1 MNKLI
6 YNEVYK
12 ILHKKTTL
20 VFALFVIIQFI
31 FVLIMAKVNNYYYNS
46 QDRFAVEY
54 ARERTKTINED
65 KVSEIT
71 NMDSYID
78 DMNTIESYKY
88 YRKYGNTSWQ
98 RYIFDEEASQYI
110 SCMNTNKYKTQDNEA
125 YKKCK
130 KDLNDIINKI
140 DTKDWKYFVN
150 NYYEDALK
158 ELKELQDSYN
168 KETNEFTRN
177 SIALSMKALQLEI
190 DGYKYHIINNI
201 PIDYSPN
208 SIMISDYVSNATE
221 YISTEL
227 DESKYK
233 EYYLLLE
240 KRKLEK
246 SIFED
251 KYRLD
256 NNLDSIGNNTAI
268 AVFINN
274 TCTAIIM
281 LIIYMLMISGSIVS
295 EEFNKGTIKQL
306 LVRPYSRKKIIISKF
321 LSTLIVSLLFL
332 LFYILVCFIFCGI
345 TYGFK
350 SYLTPIVIYNFTTKS
365 VTEMSLLKYLLINTI
380 TYIPEYLILIALSFF
395 LGTFI
400 LNEALAIGI
409 PVMVLLVSSLVLEY
423 TGLRFLKYFPT
434 ICWNFNDFLWGGLP
448 TFEGLTLIVN
458 IIVCLITFIILFMG
472 SISVFK
478 NKDIKNQ

>member
-1 MNKLI
+1 
-6 YNEVYK
+6 
-12 ILHKKTTL
+12 
-20 VFALFVIIQFI
+20 
-31 FVLIMAKVNNYYYNS
+31 
-46 QDRFAVEY
+46 
-54 ARERTKTINED
+54 
-65 KVSEIT
+65 
-71 NMDSYID
+71 
-78 DMNTIESYKY
+78 
-88 YRKYGNTSWQ
+88 
-98 RYIFDEEASQYI
+98 
-110 SCMNTNKYKTQDNEA
+110 
-125 YKKCK
+125 
-130 KDLNDIINKI
+130 
-140 DTKDWKYFVN
+140 
-150 NYYEDALK
+150 
-158 ELKELQDSYN
+158 
-168 KETNEFTRN
+168 
-177 SIALSMKALQLEI
+177 
-190 DGYKYHIINNI
+190 
-201 PIDYSPN
+201 
-208 SIMISDYVSNATE
+208 MISDYVSNATE

-365 VTEMSLLKYLLINTI
+365 VTEMSLLKYLIINTI

-409 PVMVLLVSSLVLEY
+409 PVMVLLVSSFVLEY